1 DGCCLFPVT
10 TIEEPSCPLS
20 PVAVDVSHQ
29 LASPLFSPLLLR
41 QREIKSRVKRGNQT
55 PLLLN
60 HQIL

>member
-1 DGCCLFPVT
+1 LLLP
-10 TIEEPSCPLS
+10 PSRYNNRRTKLPPL
-20 PVAVDVSHQ
+20 PVAVDVNHQ

-55 PLLLN
+55 PQLFN